1 MKYDKKK
8 LDVSKDLT
16 KEEKEYFSSLLL
28 NQCFT
33 VNITLTIKGSVSEYI
48 APFFTYPQN
57 NNYQLN

>member
-8 LDVSKDLT
+8 LDISKDLT

-33 VNITLTIKGSVSEYI
+33 VNIILTIKGSVSEYI
-48 APFFTYPQN
+48 APFY
-57 NNYQLN
+57 